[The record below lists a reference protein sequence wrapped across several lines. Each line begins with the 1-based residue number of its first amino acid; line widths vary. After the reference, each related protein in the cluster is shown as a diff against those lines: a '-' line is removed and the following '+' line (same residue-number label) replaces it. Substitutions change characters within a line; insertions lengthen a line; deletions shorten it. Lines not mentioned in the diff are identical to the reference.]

1 MIFGGVIS
9 PCATVVSIVNFVEK
23 RSVSFGRLMKTI
35 FGLVRI
41 LVSIR
46 VPFHRQAS
54 IRLFDFLLR
63 SIARNAE
70 YLVWIHGALD
80 ERLD

>member
-1 MIFGGVIS
+1 
-9 PCATVVSIVNFVEK
+9 
-23 RSVSFGRLMKTI
+23 MKTI

-46 VPFHRQAS
+46 VPLHRQAS

-63 SIARNAE
+63 SIALNAE
-70 YLVWIHGALD
+70 NLVWIHGALD